1 LSELSILLLS
11 NFLFMLRLNP
21 IPSVI
26 QAVGNLI
33 CNNTF
38 CNYDSYT
45 ANCGKNKING
55 KQATCVLYIL
65 TVGGASRLNNQ
76 TETS

>member
-26 QAVGNLI
+26 QAVGN
-33 CNNTF
+33 T
-38 CNYDSYT
+38 
-45 ANCGKNKING
+45 
-55 KQATCVLYIL
+55 
-65 TVGGASRLNNQ
+65 
-76 TETS
+76 